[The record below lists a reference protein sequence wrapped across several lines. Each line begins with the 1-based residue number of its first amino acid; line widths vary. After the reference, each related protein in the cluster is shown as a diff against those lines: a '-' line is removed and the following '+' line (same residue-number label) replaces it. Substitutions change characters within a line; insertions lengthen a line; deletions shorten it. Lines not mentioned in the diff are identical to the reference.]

1 MNRTERRNHLL
12 QIMND
17 LYAETKDEKGF
28 SIEIIAERGGVSK
41 VWTYRLIGSEY
52 RRLRAKLRNC
62 AGASNKPKRGQG
74 RKVASKSL
82 QSQNKRVGYEAE
94 SASELSATIRCV
106 ELLDERNRGLLG
118 LVKIYERRLE
128 EAGLVIKPPMTSKS
142 SPEGGQQCTEILPT
156 EHEQH
161 EPGIPIEL
169 GEIIENV
176 SEYSN

>member
-17 LYAETKDEKGF
+17 LYAEAKDDKSF
-28 SIEIIAERGGVSK
+28 SIETIAERGGVSK
-41 VWTYRLIGSEY
+41 VWTYRLIGPEY
-52 RRLRAKLRNC
+52 RRLRAKLRNR
-62 AGASNKPKRGQG
+62 AGASNKPKRRWGQ
-74 RKVASKSL
+74 KVTSKSL
-82 QSQNKRVGYEAE
+82 QAQNKKAGYEAE
-94 SASELSATIRCV
+94 SASELSAMIRCV

-128 EAGLVIKPPMTSKS
+128 EAGLVITHPMTSKS
-142 SPEGGQQCTEILPT
+142 SPEGGQQCAEILLT
-156 EHEQH
+156 EHGQH
-161 EPGIPIEL
+161 EPGITIAP